1 MIDIALLIILGLVAW
16 CVASEGAWGAVL
28 VFLSTFFAGIIAINY
43 FEPLADLLDKTL
55 NLGYAWT
62 NRWDFIAYM
71 LLFIAAAFAIRIGV
85 ERIMP
90 TFIEVHP
97 LAHDGVRWVVGVMT
111 GYLTVAI
118 VLTSMHLT
126 PLPRTFLGFQP
137 ERDNFLGLSAPDR
150 QWLGYVQYMTEKAFS
165 RGGGHMFD
173 GSTVQLSDG
182 TQVVIPS
189 FTIRYASRRSMTGG
203 GSANAPAIEAPAPVV
218 VPPSSGGTAM
228 PF

>member
-28 VFLSTFFAGIIAINY
+28 VFLGTFFAGIIAMNY
-43 FEPLADLLDKTL
+43 FEPVADLLDTTL
-55 NLGYAWT
+55 SLGFSWT
-62 NRWDFIAYM
+62 DRWDFIAFM
-71 LLFIAAAFAIRIGV
+71 LLFIGFVFAIRLGT

-97 LAHDGVRWVVGVMT
+97 LAHDGIRWVAGVLT

-137 ERDNFLGLSAPDR
+137 ERDNFLGMAAPDR
-150 QWLGYVQYMTEKAFS
+150 QWLGFVQYLTEKAFS

-173 GSTVQLSDG
+173 GSTVQLSNG
-182 TQVVIPS
+182 EQIVIPS
-189 FTIRYASRRSMTGG
+189 FTIRYASRRGMGG
-203 GSANAPAIEAPAPVV
+203 GGGASDAIQDAPAPVV
-218 VPPSSGGTAM
+218 APSSGGAM